1 MKDSSSLV
9 VTLSSIP
16 SSATHGADANLSS
29 EGSEEFFEDSNDEPT
44 VKKRISDFDEEGN
57 EHEAE
62 AIVMY
67 LSYLLSFSLH
77 SLLLPSSSFYMY
89 LHDLL
94 MQSPFI
100 LYVYFSDHRNF

>member
-44 VKKRISDFDEEGN
+44 VKKRISDSNEKEGD
-57 EHEAE
+57 EHEVE
-62 AIVMY
+62 ALSTY
-67 LSYLLSFSLH
+67 L
-77 SLLLPSSSFYMY
+77 
-89 LHDLL
+89 
-94 MQSPFI
+94 
-100 LYVYFSDHRNF
+100 